1 MNLNFSSIDCPSAFN
16 FPSTTKQSPHL
27 NNPRLSYPFSS
38 DTNRIA
44 NDAEVAHATA
54 KAESAVPSYSAK
66 IKKRKSKKNQQSN
79 PIPLPPPK

>member
-1 MNLNFSSIDCPSAFN
+1 M
-16 FPSTTKQSPHL
+16 
-27 NNPRLSYPFSS
+27 SYPFSS

-79 PIPLPPPK
+79 PIPPPRPKEKEHVCRSESKEERPMKKKVKKQENK